1 LRLLGHLSRSPGLLD
16 DQVVAVGLDDAFKLR
31 ILVPGDDEKLPR
43 LLPHPRIDIRLDGE
57 VLGAVG
63 VRALAEE
70 DRLGRSG
77 AVALLEAGD
86 VLVDLAKERLVAGSP
101 LLPKGRQLSRRN

>member
-1 LRLLGHLSRSPGLLD
+1 
-16 DQVVAVGLDDAFKLR
+16 
-31 ILVPGDDEKLPR
+31 
-43 LLPHPRIDIRLDGE
+43 
-57 VLGAVG
+57 VLGTVG

-77 AVALLEAGD
+77 AVALLQAGD

-101 LLPKGRQLSRRN
+101 LLP